1 MEKLKTIDNS
11 GKNFNFQS
19 IFDLKSIEIDR
30 ILGLIQEFSIEIR
43 FQLENNWKSNEIQQ
57 NRPIFAPF

>member
-30 ILGLIQEFSIEIR
+30 ILTSIQEFSIQIR
-43 FQLENNWKSNEIQQ
+43 FQLEISLEIT
-57 NRPIFAPF
+57 